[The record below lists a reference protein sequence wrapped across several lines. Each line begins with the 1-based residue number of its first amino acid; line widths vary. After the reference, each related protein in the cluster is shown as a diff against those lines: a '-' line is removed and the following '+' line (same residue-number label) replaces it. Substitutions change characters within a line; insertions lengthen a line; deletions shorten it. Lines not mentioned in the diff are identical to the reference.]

1 MSGMGELTDTTPK
14 TRRSRAELEEL
25 MIEGGVA
32 VLDDHGVEVQISSV
46 TYARVFEH
54 LERTAGIKVTYGSV
68 HERIWDSI
76 QAFQLA
82 VIERSALWESSPD
95 DADDWT
101 SWLRTAVALT
111 SQPDGPVVDAAVT
124 GAQER
129 YDRLDTLAQENLN
142 NLSAESRAAL
152 ARLSTAVR
160 EGVNLRRAITGE
172 PEPPTMLPTGP
183 DGELEEWTSHRLAM
197 WGAAAA
203 LSRADNT

>member
-1 MSGMGELTDTTPK
+1 MGELTDTTPK
-14 TRRSRAELEEL
+14 MRRSRAELEEL

-32 VLDDHGVEVQISSV
+32 VLDAHGLEVQISSL

-95 DADDWT
+95 DTDDWT

-124 GAQER
+124 GARER
-129 YDRLDTLAQENLN
+129 YARIDALAEESTADSLP
-142 NLSAESRAAL
+142 AESRAAL
-152 ARLSTAVR
+152 AHLSTAVR
-160 EGVNLRRAITGE
+160 DGVNLREAVTGE
-172 PEPPTMLPTGP
+172 AEAPILLPTGP
-183 DGELEEWTSHRLAM
+183 GGELEEWTTHALAM
-197 WGAAAA
+197 WGVAAA
-203 LSRADNT
+203 LSGLDGD